1 MWTFDVQLTI
11 FCISE
16 KWYDANVQ
24 RKRQQQIRFP
34 QQSAPAPVGVI
45 HRPGPRPEM
54 PLTSQNGAMSRP
66 AHPDRGR
73 HLRQQSPIII
83 AYQQND
89 EIM

>member
-1 MWTFDVQLTI
+1 M
-11 FCISE
+11 
-16 KWYDANVQ
+16 
-24 RKRQQQIRFP
+24 
-34 QQSAPAPVGVI
+34 PV
-45 HRPGPRPEM
+45 
-54 PLTSQNGAMSRP
+54 TSQNGAMSRP